1 MRIIISN
8 SSRTPIYEQIKN
20 TIISQIMTD
29 ELSSGESLPS
39 IRVLA
44 KDIKI
49 SVMTIKKAY
58 DELEMEGYI
67 KTVPGK
73 GSFISPKNMSLVQEQ
88 ANKEIE
94 KHISKIIEISTKFNI
109 NKDKILE
116 IFEYLYEEDKIW
128 KILLK

>member
-20 TIISQIMTD
+20 TIINQIMTD
-29 ELSSGESLPS
+29 ELSSGEILPS

-58 DELEMEGYI
+58 DELETEGYI

-73 GSFISPKNMSLVQEQ
+73 GSFVSEKSTNLLKES

-94 KHISKIIEISTKFNI
+94 KHLSKIIEISRKYNI
-109 NKDKILE
+109 KKEEILDV
-116 IFEYLYEEDKIW
+116 FEYLYKEDN
-128 KILLK
+128 

>member
-1 MRIIISN
+1 MKIIISN
-8 SSRTPIYEQIKN
+8 SSSTPIYEQIKN

-29 ELSSGESLPS
+29 ELSSGEILPS
-39 IRVLA
+39 IRTLA

-58 DELEMEGYI
+58 DELEIEGYI

-73 GSFISPKNMSLVQEQ
+73 GSFVSEKSTNLLKES

-94 KHISKIIEISTKFNI
+94 KHLSKIIEISKKYNI
-109 NKDKILE
+109 NKEEILE
-116 IFEYLYEEDKIW
+116 TFEYLYKEDN
-128 KILLK
+128 

>member
-1 MRIIISN
+1 MKIIISN
-8 SSRTPIYEQIKN
+8 SSRIPIYEQIKN

-29 ELSSGESLPS
+29 ELSSGEILPS
-39 IRVLA
+39 IRTLA

-58 DELEMEGYI
+58 DELETEGYI

-73 GSFISPKNMSLVQEQ
+73 GSFVSEKSTNLLKES

-94 KHISKIIEISTKFNI
+94 KHLSKIIEISKKYNI
-109 NKDKILE
+109 NKEEILE
-116 IFEYLYEEDKIW
+116 AFEYLYKEDN
-128 KILLK
+128 

>member
-1 MRIIISN
+1 MKIIISN
-8 SSRTPIYEQIKN
+8 NIEIPIYEQIKN
-20 TIISQIMTD
+20 IIISQIMTD
-29 ELSSGESLPS
+29 ELSPGSALPL
-39 IRVLA
+39 IRILA

-67 KTVPGK
+67 KTVLGK

-94 KHISKIIEISTKFNI
+94 NT
-109 NKDKILE
+109 
-116 IFEYLYEEDKIW
+116 YLK
-128 KILLK
+128 LLKIGIKKMRKLQKFL

>member
-1 MRIIISN
+1 MKIIISN
-8 SSRTPIYEQIKN
+8 SSSTPIYEQIKN

-29 ELSSGESLPS
+29 ELSSGEILPS
-39 IRVLA
+39 IRTLA

-58 DELEMEGYI
+58 DELETEGYI

-73 GSFISPKNMSLVQEQ
+73 GSFVSEKSTNLLKES

-94 KHISKIIEISTKFNI
+94 KHLSKIIEISKKYNI
-109 NKDKILE
+109 NKEEILE
-116 IFEYLYEEDKIW
+116 AFEYLYKEDN
-128 KILLK
+128 

>member
-1 MRIIISN
+1 MKIIISN
-8 SSRTPIYEQIKN
+8 NSKIPIYEQIKN
-20 TIISQIMTD
+20 TIINQIMTD

-58 DELEMEGYI
+58 DELEIEGYI

-73 GSFISPKNMSLVQEQ
+73 GSFVSEKSTNLLKES

-94 KHISKIIEISTKFNI
+94 KHLSKIIELSNKYNI
-109 NKDKILE
+109 EKEEILDV
-116 IFEYLYEEDKIW
+116 FEYLYKEEKS
-128 KILLK
+128 

>member
-1 MRIIISN
+1 MKIIISN
-8 SSRTPIYEQIKN
+8 NSEIPIYEQIKN
-20 TIISQIMTD
+20 TIISQIMSD
-29 ELSSGESLPS
+29 ELPSGEALPS
-39 IRVLA
+39 IRTLA

-116 IFEYLYEEDKIW
+116 IFEYLYEEDKI
-128 KILLK
+128 

>member
-1 MRIIISN
+1 MKIIISN
-8 SSRTPIYEQIKN
+8 NSEIPIYEQITN
-20 TIISQIMTD
+20 TIISQIILD
-29 ELSSGESLPS
+29 ELPPGEALPS
-39 IRVLA
+39 IRALA

-116 IFEYLYEEDKIW
+116 IFEYLYEEENS
-128 KILLK
+128 

>member
-1 MRIIISN
+1 MKIIISN
-8 SSRTPIYEQIKN
+8 NSEIPIYEQIKN
-20 TIISQIMTD
+20 IIISQIMTD
-29 ELSSGESLPS
+29 ELSPGEALPS
-39 IRVLA
+39 IRILA

-116 IFEYLYEEDKIW
+116 IFEYLYEEDN
-128 KILLK
+128 L

>member
-29 ELSSGESLPS
+29 ELSSGEILPS

-58 DELEMEGYI
+58 DELETEGYI

-73 GSFISPKNMSLVQEQ
+73 GSFVSEKSTNLLKES

-94 KHISKIIEISTKFNI
+94 KHLSKIIEISSKYNI
-109 NKDKILE
+109 KKEEILDV
-116 IFEYLYEEDKIW
+116 FEYLYKEDN
-128 KILLK
+128 

>member
-1 MRIIISN
+1 MKIIISN

-29 ELSSGESLPS
+29 ELSSGEFLPS
-39 IRVLA
+39 IRALA

-58 DELEMEGYI
+58 DELETEGYI

-73 GSFISPKNMSLVQEQ
+73 GSFVSEKSTNLLKES

-94 KHISKIIEISTKFNI
+94 KHLSKIIEISSKYNI
-109 NKDKILE
+109 KKEEILDV
-116 IFEYLYEEDKIW
+116 FEYLYKEDN
-128 KILLK
+128 